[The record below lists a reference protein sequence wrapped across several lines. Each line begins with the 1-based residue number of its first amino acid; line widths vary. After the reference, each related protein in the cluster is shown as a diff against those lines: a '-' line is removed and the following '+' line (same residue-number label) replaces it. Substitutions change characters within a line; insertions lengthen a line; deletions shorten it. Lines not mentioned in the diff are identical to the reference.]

1 MTTVRSEVQRKFDL
15 IDRYRAMRLEELLEE
30 LRPRAVAEAEDD
42 RYPWKGEFRP
52 REEILLLYRRRRF
65 YDRRFLVDMT
75 LVVLVL
81 AAVVS
86 QGNTIIA
93 KLGKAG
99 KGAAS
104 AASK

>member
-1 MTTVRSEVQRKFDL
+1 VATVHGEVQRKFDL

-30 LRPRAVAEAEDD
+30 LRPRAAAEAEED
-42 RYPWKGEFRP
+42 RYPWKGGFRP

-65 YDRRFLVDMT
+65 YDRRFLFDMA

-86 QGNTIIA
+86 QGNSIIT
-93 KLGKAG
+93 KLAKAG
-99 KGAAS
+99 KGAA
-104 AASK
+104 AATGK